1 MVSGL
6 DDMEAAASPVEMIEE
21 MGSTESLQI
30 TCSHEPDSLP
40 DDGTRIGDGIAQ
52 SDIEDLCLLARS
64 RTWRV
69 PSVSQLLLSQFS
81 CPTCPTLP
89 PYPVPGMIG
98 HAMQQAMRAMADE
111 MDTRTHEQ
119 LAESVVL
126 PAIIGAV
133 SWGYEYK
140 VMAASLMFMG
150 PPKPYIANASALP
163 NAVPFI
169 DEFTEAAKQSGS
181 FAELVVTF
189 ISGAKDAMD
198 LRAVLAATVGK
209 TEGEL
214 RSVRGVT
221 PLLNDSNQLL
231 GDTVGDPFDIDFA
244 LMTDD
249 DRVEDV
255 FRIGKA
261 ALGFGCAESFASGRL
276 SLGALGPQ
284 RLRSAGATR
293 A

>member
-1 MVSGL
+1 MELGAGGPPPLASGGRTSL
-6 DDMEAAASPVEMIEE
+6 TAA
-21 MGSTESLQI
+21 TESA
-30 TCSHEPDSLP
+30 EGP
-40 DDGTRIGDGIAQ
+40 
-52 SDIEDLCLLARS
+52 S
-64 RTWRV
+64 RTA
-69 PSVSQLLLSQFS
+69 
-81 CPTCPTLP
+81 
-89 PYPVPGMIG
+89 G
-98 HAMQQAMRAMADE
+98 RA
-111 MDTRTHEQ
+111 
-119 LAESVVL
+119 
-126 PAIIGAV
+126 
-133 SWGYEYK
+133 
-140 VMAASLMFMG
+140 
-150 PPKPYIANASALP
+150 
-163 NAVPFI
+163 
-169 DEFTEAAKQSGS
+169 
-181 FAELVVTF
+181 
-189 ISGAKDAMD
+189 
-198 LRAVLAATVGK
+198 LAATVGK